1 MFGDNFMRREMVQ
14 SSDQSGDLPSMPPD
28 QFRVQLHRQPDQP
41 IGIRAAFASEQEGL
55 VIYALRENGS
65 VVNKWNE
72 VNEDPEMQIR
82 AGLAILE
89 VNGERS
95 PERMLHHLK
104 RTMNLEITLSRF
116 LSQMQRHI
124 VKEAK
129 KQAFLDDA
137 VESVIC
143 EVQVAEAEPCAICFE
158 DMMPCNCNSAVE
170 LPCGHRFHPP
180 CIRQWLIQGATK
192 KCLGRCPLCNQRPE
206 LPRVDSD
213 SD

>member
-1 MFGDNFMRREMVQ
+1 MFGFNFMRRKMVQ
-14 SSDQSGDLPSMPPD
+14 SSDQSGEVLPSMPPE
-28 QFRVQLHRQPDQP
+28 QFRVELHRQGDQP
-41 IGIRAAFASEQEGL
+41 IGIRAAWTSEQEGL
-55 VIYALRENGS
+55 VIYDVRENGS
-65 VVNKWNE
+65 VVKKWNE
-72 VNEDPEMQIR
+72 VNEKNPEMQIR

-116 LSQMQRHI
+116 LSQMQRRI

-129 KQAFLDDA
+129 KQEDA
-137 VESVIC
+137 VESVLC
-143 EVQVAEAEPCAICFE
+143 EVQVAEAEPCAICFQ
-158 DMMPCNCNSAVE
+158 DMMPCNCNPVE
-170 LPCGHRFHPP
+170 LPCGHRFHRP
-180 CIRQWLIQGATK
+180 CIRQWLVQGATK

-206 LPRVDSD
+206 LPGAVDSD